1 MAEDL
6 FVTLPSGCRIC
17 YQVFGKASDPAI
29 LISSGHG
36 SAMTQKTDEVV
47 RLLSP
52 PDDPHFVVRY
62 DHRDT
67 GLSTSFPQN
76 PDGEPVYT
84 LKDMVDDAIGL
95 TEHLDLNSFHVVGIS
110 LGGAMA
116 WQVAAR
122 LPDKV
127 RSLALVL
134 TSPTGRQQNPGDD
147 LPPLH
152 LEGQWLLGEA
162 FNPPEDHED
171 HEAWIQSYVRLD
183 LALHMQPPTEAER
196 AESRRECEITY
207 RRERESGTMWTK
219 FNHSGASGPRW
230 PREMLKQVRCPTVV
244 VHAAKDQLL
253 PLKHGEALK
262 DDVEGATLVVLEDCG
277 HELPH
282 RVRPRVAEAI
292 LTNARKGEQAGVS
305 ST

>member
-1 MAEDL
+1 MAEEL
-6 FVTLPSGCRIC
+6 FVTLPSGCQIC
-17 YQVFGKASDPAI
+17 YQVFGNRSDPAI
-29 LISSGHG
+29 LIISGHG
-36 SAMTQKTDEVV
+36 SAMTQKTDEIV

-52 PDDPHFVVRY
+52 PDDPHFVIRY

-67 GLSTSFPQN
+67 GRSTSFSQS

-84 LKDMVDDAIGL
+84 LKEMADDAIGL
-95 TEHLDLNSFHVVGIS
+95 AEHLALDSFHVIGIS
-110 LGGAMA
+110 LGGPMA

-122 LPDKV
+122 LPDRV

-134 TSPTGRQQNPGDD
+134 TSPTGRQLNPSDI

-162 FNPPEDHED
+162 FSVPEDRDD
-171 HEAWIQSYVRLD
+171 HEAWIETYMR
-183 LALHMQPPTEAER
+183 LALALATQPPTEAEI
-196 AESRRECEITY
+196 AEARRECEVTY
-207 RRERESGTMWTK
+207 HRERESGTMWTK

-230 PREMLKQVRCPTVV
+230 PRELLKQVRCPTVV
-244 VHAAKDQLL
+244 VHAAKDQVL
-253 PLKHGEALK
+253 PMGHGEALR

-282 RVRPRVAEAI
+282 RVRHRVVDAI
-292 LTNARKGEQAGVS
+292 LTNAKRDK
-305 ST
+305 